1 MSLSFR
7 GAHEHH
13 THALCLAGTRGGDP
27 SSLFICLCSL
37 VFTPLRALVG
47 VRLLSMLFPPPLP
60 TWREKAVTGR
70 ESLAEILEGPGSRGK
85 VDFGSKGNPSRV
97 FCTSILAKVW
107 GKAILPN
114 SSDFPDLVGRGGGGP
129 TMGFST
135 HARLSRWVGAL
146 GSGAIVGGVRGPVP
160 AGARAVALRGRG
172 LWSTELDASSR

>member
-7 GAHEHH
+7 GAREHH

-37 VFTPLRALVG
+37 VFTPSRALVV
-47 VRLLSMLFPPPLP
+47 VRLLSLLFAPPLP

-85 VDFGSKGNPSRV
+85 VDFGSKGNPTRV

-114 SSDFPDLVGRGGGGP
+114 SSDFPDLVGRGEGDP
-129 TMGFST
+129 PWDFLHTRDFP
-135 HARLSRWVGAL
+135 VGLAPWAAGRSL
-146 GSGAIVGGVRGPVP
+146 EVSEDQYQP
-160 AGARAVALRGRG
+160 ARGR
-172 LWSTELDASSR
+172 SR